1 MEIESQGRV
10 SYVMN
15 EKFLRHLQ
23 VKFWFSCAPLIKI
36 LIALMFDIVGV
47 TIGM

>member
-15 EKFLRHLQ
+15 EKFLWHLQ
-23 VKFWFSCAPLIKI
+23 VKFWFSCAPLIKN
-36 LIALMFDIVGV
+36 LIALMFDLVGV
-47 TIGM
+47 TVGM